1 MVAITL
7 IMLRDINRMF
17 IDAILQDVNFA
28 QTWSRYASK
37 LLGPASRDENLMQTW
52 NKNYPSKATSPVSWV
67 NPLSYK
73 HPQKSYYYYFK
84 HSAV

>member
-28 QTWSRYASK
+28 QTWSRDASK
-37 LLGPASRDENLMQTW
+37 LLGPASRDKNLIQTR
-52 NKNYPSKATSPVSWV
+52 NKNYPSKASQSR
-67 NPLSYK
+67 
-73 HPQKSYYYYFK
+73 
-84 HSAV
+84 